1 MTGKI
6 TICTD
11 CRDMWNAFMVKG
23 AKFSENGIPFCPT
36 TASALPDN
44 LISYTK
50 AREMYNRHVKLGYKN
65 FFVNAFVHFYQH
77 DYKFDG
83 SRCGIWVA
91 YEKARELLS
100 HFAGIITPDFS
111 TYNDFPFPIKIFNTY
126 RMRAFG
132 YWYSTFG
139 GSVINN
145 VRWGEEDTFS
155 WCFDGI
161 PKNSIVAIGTVGSG
175 LRHVENRKLFEVG
188 FFKLLEVLTP
198 KIIIIYGSDNYSF
211 FNNIRQRIRILQIP
225 SERSLAF
232 KERSNV

>member
-1 MTGKI
+1 M
-6 TICTD
+6 
-11 CRDMWNAFMVKG
+11 
-23 AKFSENGIPFCPT
+23 
-36 TASALPDN
+36 
-44 LISYTK
+44 
-50 AREMYNRHVKLGYKN
+50 
-65 FFVNAFVHFYQH
+65 
-77 DYKFDG
+77 
-83 SRCGIWVA
+83 
-91 YEKARELLS
+91 
-100 HFAGIITPDFS
+100 
-111 TYNDFPFPIKIFNTY
+111 
-126 RMRAFG
+126 
-132 YWYSTFG
+132 
-139 GSVINN
+139 INN

>member
-1 MTGKI
+1 MPKI
-6 TICTD
+6 RSD

-23 AKFSENGIPFCPT
+23 ATFSRNGIPFCPT
-36 TASALPDN
+36 TAKELPREI
-44 LISYTK
+44 ISYTK
-50 AREMYNRHVKLGYKN
+50 AREIYHKRLKSGDKN
-65 FFVNAFVHFYQH
+65 FFINAFVHFYQD

-91 YEKARELLS
+91 YKKARELLS

-132 YWYSTFG
+132 YWYGTFG

-145 VRWGEEDTFS
+145 VRWGEEDTFY

-161 PKNSIVAIGTVGSG
+161 HKNSVIAIGTVGSG

-198 KIIIIYGSDNYSF
+198 KTIIVYGSDNYSF
-211 FNNIRQRIRILQIP
+211 FDNVRQNIKILQFP

-232 KERSNV
+232 KEKNNE